1 MSYTETA
8 ISDQELQE
16 LIEAELLNDDR
27 VSSQHIKVEVA
38 NGVSTLS
45 GRISSFRRKLAA
57 QQIVAAYEGIRDV
70 QNELVVEP
78 TLPANDDEVSASVRS
93 ALDSSADT
101 TKETI
106 TVAVAGGK
114 VTLTGTVG
122 SHWERVVAEDV
133 ARGVR
138 GVRDVVNMLI
148 VDLQHKI
155 DDHELMN
162 SVRAAL
168 GRARGLA
175 TADISVAIGEDTVVL
190 SGIVQEAW
198 QKEVAQTVVG
208 RFGFLHIRNEIQA
221 TG

>member
-1 MSYTETA
+1 MSRANFET
-8 ISDQELQE
+8 SDQELRV

-27 VSSQHIKVEVA
+27 VSAQEIKIDVQRGVA
-38 NGVSTLS
+38 TLTGVIST
-45 GRISSFRRKLAA
+45 FRRKLAV

-70 QNELVVEP
+70 RNLLIVEP
-78 TLPANDDEVSASVRS
+78 AQPATDDEIAESVRS

-106 TVAVAGGK
+106 AVAVAGGK

-148 VDLQHKI
+148 VDLLHKV

-162 SVRAAL
+162 SVQAAL
-168 GRARGLA
+168 GRARGLKA
-175 TADISVAIGEDTVVL
+175 ADIRVAIGEDTVVL
-190 SGIVQEAW
+190 SGEVTEPW

-208 RFGFLHIRNEIQA
+208 RFGLLHVRNEIHV